1 MFIMIYF
8 ETERDQLPFVNGVVP
23 SISFIIC
30 KGEFHQRKTAITFP
44 VNQERMVH
52 LNEILRMEQ
61 FEKPAAKHV
70 IS

>member
-23 SISFIIC
+23 SISFITC
-30 KGEFHQRKTAITFP
+30 KGEFHQRKTVTVP
-44 VNQERMVH
+44 VHQERMVH

-61 FEKPAAKHV
+61 VEKPAAKHV